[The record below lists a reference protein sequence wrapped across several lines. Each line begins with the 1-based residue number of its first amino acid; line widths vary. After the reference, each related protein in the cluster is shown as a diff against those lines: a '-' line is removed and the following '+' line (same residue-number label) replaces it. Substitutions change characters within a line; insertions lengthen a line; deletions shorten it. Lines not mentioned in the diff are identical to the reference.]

1 MCVTHS
7 ADISIHAQ
15 HPYLHIKIKLEDIIL
30 SKRADVFYTKQCRV
44 VRHHDTPLLFKAL
57 FEYEQDIPTECI
69 LI

>member
-1 MCVTHS
+1 MRYPFGRYNLFMLSTPY
-7 ADISIHAQ
+7 IHIN
-15 HPYLHIKIKLEDIIL
+15 LKLEDIIL

-57 FEYEQDIPTECI
+57 FEYEQGIPTECI